1 MINHCLREDAAGNIT
16 GPKDYLEQWDLL
28 SRHWMGGFRMNVNL
42 GSGADVRK
50 TERIVSHL
58 EAT

>member
-1 MINHCLREDAAGNIT
+1 
-16 GPKDYLEQWDLL
+16 
-28 SRHWMGGFRMNVNL
+28 MGGFRMNVNL
-42 GSGADVRK
+42 GSGADVKK